1 MTAIMPR
8 QENETS
14 RSGSRSTA
22 TATGLRLVRAWPA
35 IVVSARAMFF
45 LLLANATTSIS
56 AWLAVLHIVATWIAA
71 KRLISGNTV
80 ARRELD
86 FQLDDFIPLL
96 IGSIPLW
103 NRKEF
108 AQATTRIGRRGYDD
122 GSFGRIFW
130 IRIIHCNL

>member
-1 MTAIMPR
+1 MPR

-22 TATGLRLVRAWPA
+22 TTTGLRLVLAWPA
-35 IVVSARAMFF
+35 IVVGAWAMFF
-45 LLLANATTSIS
+45 LLLAKATSSIS
-56 AWLAVLHIVATWIAA
+56 AWLAVLHVATPRIAA
-71 KRLISGNTV
+71 KRLITGNTV
-80 ARRELD
+80 TRRELD

-108 AQATTRIGRRGYDD
+108 TQATTRIGRRGYDD

-130 IRIIHCNL
+130 IRIVHCNL